1 MDPSVTVA
9 VVALASALLVA
20 GLAVLGNRSKY
31 PAEYMADVRED
42 LQVARAERA
51 AALIAAARA
60 LAAKGVVEA
69 YARQLEDTHGVPHRR
84 WTDHPMDVEGGA

>member
-42 LQVARAERA
+42 LAESRRRESLALRTA
-51 AALIAAARA
+51 AHA
-60 LAAKGVVEA
+60 LASKGEVEA
-69 YARQLEDTHGVPHRR
+69 YARQLEEECGKPHRR
-84 WTDHPMDVEGGA
+84 WTDHPLDPEGT